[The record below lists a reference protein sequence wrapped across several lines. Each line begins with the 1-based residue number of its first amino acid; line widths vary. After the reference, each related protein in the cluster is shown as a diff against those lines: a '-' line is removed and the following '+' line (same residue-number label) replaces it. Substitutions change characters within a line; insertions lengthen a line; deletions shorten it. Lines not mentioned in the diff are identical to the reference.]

1 MARNSNGLTDLNFM
15 NFLKDNNMGQY
26 RFSIYF
32 IWQLGLMIRYEY
44 KTITIQLP
52 FVNINI
58 CIGKY
63 AYGVRIFG
71 FETNLSMFRKQ
82 RKSQELKNE
91 G

>member
-1 MARNSNGLTDLNFM
+1 M
-15 NFLKDNNMGQY
+15 Q
-26 RFSIYF
+26 
-32 IWQLGLMIRYEY
+32 YEY

-71 FETNLSMFRKQ
+71 FETNLSMFKKQ
-82 RKSQELKNE
+82 RKSQEKQKD
-91 G
+91 GI

>member
-1 MARNSNGLTDLNFM
+1 
-15 NFLKDNNMGQY
+15 MGQY

-32 IWQLGLMIRYEY
+32 IWQLGLMMQYEY

-71 FETNLSMFRKQ
+71 FETNLSMFKKQ
-82 RKSQELKNE
+82 RKSQEKQKD
-91 G
+91 GI